1 MRETNRFF
9 NERKK
14 RNRME
19 TVIVICLLIVIFLLA
34 KDKIVIKKYLRQ
46 KAVQKRNNPNLPD
59 IMGQP
64 KPQRSLAVPKN
75 DNERQEQKVEP
86 TNDNFEIEIDEE
98 KVDLQIPQEELDE
111 VFGNVPDF
119 ENEEEEWNSYGIS
132 DGENGFAQGVTF
144 EELSTVKK
152 LLKKEKMRP
161 SQKET
166 ATVLLQKIQG
176 TEFFDLLENSIEDA
190 SQKIAKLLDGTLSAE
205 KDSGSSFLNKNDLK
219 DFDIGE
225 FV

>member
-1 MRETNRFF
+1 
-9 NERKK
+9 
-14 RNRME
+14 ME
-19 TVIVICLLIVIFLLA
+19 IVIVICLLIIIVLLLQ
-34 KDKIVIKKYLRQ
+34 DKIVIKKYQEQ
-46 KAVQKRNNPNLPD
+46 KPIHDKNNAKLPD

-64 KPQRSLAVPKN
+64 KPQRCPAVPKN
-75 DNERQEQKVEP
+75 VNESQKQKEEE
-86 TNDNFEIEIDEE
+86 TNDNFDIEIDEE
-98 KVDLQIPQEELDE
+98 KVELQMLPEELDE

-119 ENEEEEWNSYGIS
+119 EDEEEEWNSYGIS

-144 EELSTVKK
+144 EELSTVQK

-176 TEFFDLLENSIEDA
+176 TELFDLLENSIEDA

-205 KDSGSSFLNKNDLK
+205 TDSGSSFLRKNDLE

-225 FV
+225 LV

>member
-1 MRETNRFF
+1 
-9 NERKK
+9 
-14 RNRME
+14 ME

-34 KDKIVIKKYLRQ
+34 KDKIVIKKYKDQQPRQ
-46 KAVQKRNNPNLPD
+46 ERVNSSLPD

-75 DNERQEQKVEP
+75 SNDSQVQKEDRF
-86 TNDNFEIEIDEE
+86 NDNFDIEIDED
-98 KVDLQIPQEELDE
+98 KVELQIPQEELDE

-132 DGENGFAQGVTF
+132 DGDNGFAQGVTF
-144 EELSTVKK
+144 EELSTVKT

-176 TEFFDLLENSIEDA
+176 TELFDLLENSIEDA
-190 SQKIAKLLDGTLSAE
+190 SQKIAKLLDGTLSSE
-205 KDSGSSFLNKNDLK
+205 TDSGSSFMHKNDLE

>member
-1 MRETNRFF
+1 
-9 NERKK
+9 
-14 RNRME
+14 ME
-19 TVIVICLLIVIFLLA
+19 TVIVICLLIIIVLLLQ
-34 KDKIVIKKYLRQ
+34 DKIVIKKYQEQ
-46 KAVQKRNNPNLPD
+46 KPVQVKNNPKLPD

-64 KPQRSLAVPKN
+64 KPQRSLSLPKN
-75 DNERQEQKVEP
+75 DIESQEPKEDHF
-86 TNDNFEIEIDEE
+86 NDNFDMEIDED
-98 KVDLQIPQEELDE
+98 KVELQMLPEELDE

-119 ENEEEEWNSYGIS
+119 ENEEEEWNSYGLS
-132 DGENGFAQGVTF
+132 NGDNGFAQGVTF
-144 EELSTVKK
+144 EELSTVKT

-176 TEFFDLLENSIEDA
+176 TELFDLLENSIEDA
-190 SQKIAKLLDGTLSAE
+190 SQKIAKLLDGTLSSE
-205 KDSGSSFLNKNDLK
+205 TDSGSSFLRKNDLE

>member
-1 MRETNRFF
+1 
-9 NERKK
+9 
-14 RNRME
+14 ME
-19 TVIVICLLIVIFLLA
+19 TVIVICLLIVIVLLLQ
-34 KDKIVIKKYLRQ
+34 DKILIKKHHEQ
-46 KAVQKRNNPNLPD
+46 KPIQHKNNPKLPD

-75 DNERQEQKVEP
+75 DNESQEQKEEQIS
-86 TNDNFEIEIDEE
+86 DNFDIEIDEKKIE
-98 KVDLQIPQEELDE
+98 IQRLPEELDE
-111 VFGNVPDF
+111 VFGDAPDF

-132 DGENGFAQGVTF
+132 DGDNGFAQGVTF
-144 EELSTVKK
+144 EELSIVKT

-176 TEFFDLLENSIEDA
+176 TELFDLLENSIEDA

-205 KDSGSSFLNKNDLK
+205 TDSGSSFLHKKDLE

>member
-1 MRETNRFF
+1 
-9 NERKK
+9 
-14 RNRME
+14 ME
-19 TVIVICLLIVIFLLA
+19 TVIVICLLIIIFLLA
-34 KDKIVIKKYLRQ
+34 KDKIVIEKHHKQQPRQ
-46 KAVQKRNNPNLPD
+46 EKVNSSLPD

-64 KPQRSLAVPKN
+64 KPQRSLSVPKKSY
-75 DNERQEQKVEP
+75 DSQEPKEVRY
-86 TNDNFEIEIDEE
+86 NDNFDIEIDED
-98 KVDLQIPQEELDE
+98 KVELQIPQEELDE

-119 ENEEEEWNSYGIS
+119 KNEEEEWNSYGIS
-132 DGENGFAQGVTF
+132 DDDNGFAQGVTF
-144 EELSTVKK
+144 EELSTVKT

-176 TEFFDLLENSIEDA
+176 TELFDLLENSIEDA
-190 SQKIAKLLDGTLSAE
+190 SQKIAKLLDGTLSS
-205 KDSGSSFLNKNDLK
+205 KTDSGSSFLHKNELE

>member
-1 MRETNRFF
+1 
-9 NERKK
+9 
-14 RNRME
+14 ME
-19 TVIVICLLIVIFLLA
+19 TVIVICLLIIIVLLLQ
-34 KDKIVIKKYLRQ
+34 DKIVIKKYQEQ
-46 KAVQKRNNPNLPD
+46 KPVQEKRNPKLPD

-64 KPQRSLAVPKN
+64 KPQRSLAVPKS
-75 DNERQEQKVEP
+75 DNESQEQKEEQIS
-86 TNDNFEIEIDEE
+86 DNFDIEIDEE
-98 KVDLQIPQEELDE
+98 KVELQMLPEELGE

-132 DGENGFAQGVTF
+132 DGENGFTQGVTF

-176 TEFFDLLENSIEDA
+176 TELFDLLENSIEDA
-190 SQKIAKLLDGTLSAE
+190 SQKIAKLLDGTLSSE
-205 KDSGSSFLNKNDLK
+205 TDFGSSSLHKNDLEG
-219 DFDIGE
+219 FDIGE

>member
-1 MRETNRFF
+1 
-9 NERKK
+9 
-14 RNRME
+14 ME

-34 KDKIVIKKYLRQ
+34 KDKIVIEKYHKQQPRQ
-46 KAVQKRNNPNLPD
+46 EKVNFSLPD

-64 KPQRSLAVPKN
+64 KPQRSLSVPKKSN
-75 DNERQEQKVEP
+75 NSQVQKEDHH
-86 TNDNFEIEIDEE
+86 NDNFDIEIDED
-98 KVDLQIPQEELDE
+98 KVELQIPQEELDE

-132 DGENGFAQGVTF
+132 DGDNGFAQGVTF
-144 EELSTVKK
+144 EELSTVKM

-176 TEFFDLLENSIEDA
+176 TELFDLLENSIEDA
-190 SQKIAKLLDGTLSAE
+190 SQKIANLLDGTLSSE
-205 KDSGSSFLNKNDLK
+205 TDSGSSLLQKNDLEN
-219 DFDIGE
+219 FDIGE

>member
-1 MRETNRFF
+1 
-9 NERKK
+9 
-14 RNRME
+14 ME

-34 KDKIVIKKYLRQ
+34 KDKIVIEEYHKQQPRHEKI
-46 KAVQKRNNPNLPD
+46 NSSLPD

-64 KPQRSLAVPKN
+64 KPQRSLSVPKESN
-75 DNERQEQKVEP
+75 DSQEQKEDHF
-86 TNDNFEIEIDEE
+86 NDNFDIEIDED
-98 KVDLQIPQEELDE
+98 KVELQIPQEELEE

-119 ENEEEEWNSYGIS
+119 EEEEDEWNSYGIS
-132 DGENGFAQGVTF
+132 DGDIGFAQGVTF

-176 TEFFDLLENSIEDA
+176 TELFDLLENSIEDA
-190 SQKIAKLLDGTLSAE
+190 SQKIAKLLDGTLSSE
-205 KDSGSSFLNKNDLK
+205 TDSGSSIFHKNDLE

>member
-1 MRETNRFF
+1 
-9 NERKK
+9 
-14 RNRME
+14 ME
-19 TVIVICLLIVIFLLA
+19 TVIVICLLIIIFLLA
-34 KDKIVIKKYLRQ
+34 KDKIVIGKYHKQKPRQ
-46 KAVQKRNNPNLPD
+46 EKVNSNLPD

-64 KPQRSLAVPKN
+64 KPQRSLCVPKKPY
-75 DNERQEQKVEP
+75 DRQEQKEVHY
-86 TNDNFEIEIDEE
+86 NGNFDIEIDED
-98 KVDLQIPQEELDE
+98 KVELQIPQEELDE

-119 ENEEEEWNSYGIS
+119 ENDEEDWNSYGRS
-132 DGENGFAQGVTF
+132 DGDNGFAQGVTF

-176 TEFFDLLENSIEDA
+176 TELFDLLENSIEDA
-190 SQKIAKLLDGTLSAE
+190 SQKIAKLLDGTLSSE
-205 KDSGSSFLNKNDLK
+205 TDSGSSILHKNDLE

>member
-1 MRETNRFF
+1 MINTNPFYNET
-9 NERKK
+9 
-14 RNRME
+14 ME
-19 TVIVICLLIVIFLLA
+19 TVIVICLLIVIVLLLQ
-34 KDKIVIKKYLRQ
+34 DKIVIKKLQ
-46 KAVQKRNNPNLPD
+46 VQKPVQKKNNPNLPD

-64 KPQRSLAVPKN
+64 KRQRSLSVPKN
-75 DNERQEQKVEP
+75 AIESQEQKEEQ
-86 TNDNFEIEIDEE
+86 TNHNFEIEIDEE
-98 KVDLQIPQEELDE
+98 KVGEQISQEELDE
-111 VFGNVPDF
+111 VLGNVPDF

-176 TEFFDLLENSIEDA
+176 TELFDLLENSIEDA
-190 SQKIAKLLDGTLSAE
+190 SQKIAKLLDGKLSLE
-205 KDSGSSFLNKNDLK
+205 TDSGSSSSSSLLKNDLE
-219 DFDIGE
+219 DFDIGK

>member
-1 MRETNRFF
+1 
-9 NERKK
+9 
-14 RNRME
+14 ME
-19 TVIVICLLIVIFLLA
+19 TVIVICLLIVIVLLLQ
-34 KDKIVIKKYLRQ
+34 DKIVVKKYPEQ
-46 KAVQKRNNPNLPD
+46 KPMQEKNNPNLPD

-64 KPQRSLAVPKN
+64 KPQRSISAPKN
-75 DNERQEQKVEP
+75 TNESQKQKQEH
-86 TNDNFEIEIDEE
+86 NNYNFEIEIDKEN
-98 KVDLQIPQEELDE
+98 VDEQIPQEKLDE
-111 VFGNVPDF
+111 FFGNVPDF
-119 ENEEEEWNSYGIS
+119 EDEEEEWNSYGIS

-176 TEFFDLLENSIEDA
+176 TELFDLLENSIEDA
-190 SQKIAKLLDGTLSAE
+190 SQKIAKLLDGTLSTQT
-205 KDSGSSFLNKNDLK
+205 DSGSSFLHKNDFE